1 MEEDENITGA
11 TMAQKL
17 YRNIQENQRSECYII
32 LDDVFIQTKDF
43 FNIQTNI
50 AERICKRY
58 YK

>member
-11 TMAQKL
+11 TMTQKL

-50 AERICKRY
+50 AEKICKRY